1 MTLPNPQ
8 EWLDAL
14 VIYYLQLLKQL
25 SSVTLKFVS
34 AICFC
39 CCFLLQ
45 ASSAAHNCTE
55 NTLLLL
61 SGSSIEVVW
70 AMAEKLN
77 GGTAVLSIGAWN
89 AGSWQFNSGRV
100 PKRPN
105 LGQG

>member
-1 MTLPNPQ
+1 M
-8 EWLDAL
+8 
-14 VIYYLQLLKQL
+14 
-25 SSVTLKFVS
+25 
-34 AICFC
+34 
-39 CCFLLQ
+39 
-45 ASSAAHNCTE
+45 
-55 NTLLLL
+55 LLL

-100 PKRPN
+100 PKKPN